1 MNAIGEGP
9 PTTKSVDLLNQEACP
24 AQASAGI
31 LILIVLII
39 VFLLAFGLGAFF
51 LYKKKLLC
59 FDGEHNYMRLE
70 INSKVFFI
78 IP

>member
-31 LILIVLII
+31 LILIVLIV
-39 VFLLAFGLGAFF
+39 VFLLALGIGAFF
-51 LYKKKLLC
+51 IYKKKLLC
-59 FDGEHNYMRLE
+59 FDGKYIYIGSRV
-70 INSKVFFI
+70 SCGVF
-78 IP
+78 PKMY